1 MESLH
6 ALAWLNAEG
15 GASACLTTRMY
26 TVEVPFSC
34 THIFPPPHQ
43 PIPATLLTPGLFQP
57 KRETVAD
64 FTALEEEKSNSLG
77 SLSLARAWGKKAAGS
92 LPSRHHFIFY
102 PPDFCSSHS

>member
-15 GASACLTTRMY
+15 GGSACLTTRMY

-34 THIFPPPHQ
+34 THIFPPPHH
-43 PIPATLLTPGLFQP
+43 PHDPSNSWPLPAKTG
-57 KRETVAD
+57 KVAD

-92 LPSRHHFIFY
+92 LPSRHYFIFY